1 MVPWGAMRACF
12 VWWSACVAPFAAT
25 GSLFEEEMEIHAAHS
40 VVAAAKTAKRELD
53 AMRKAHD
60 VAMADITSLR
70 RLIAEDGYQ
79 VGALAEEVELAESE
93 GLAAIADYSR
103 LVVFI
108 KPPTYGGEYK
118 ANATDGANATATAN
132 GTLPDPDAV
141 AQAIAVEY
149 LNRYRTKAEVLE
161 SVDARLEALDKKLA
175 WLADALARSLLTD
188 DEHAA
193 EKAKL
198 LAAFEAI
205 EQ

>member
-1 MVPWGAMRACF
+1 MATTK
-12 VWWSACVAPFAAT
+12 WW
-25 GSLFEEEMEIHAAHS
+25 
-40 VVAAAKTAKRELD
+40 
-53 AMRKAHD
+53 
-60 VAMADITSLR
+60 
-70 RLIAEDGYQ
+70 Y
-79 VGALAEEVELAESE
+79 ALAEEWKASLPC
-93 GLAAIADYSR
+93 LPPDAAAPNADANAAR
-103 LVVFI
+103 NGGHRDKHQPP